1 MQTSYKNAE
10 FDIPLR

>member
-10 FDIPLR
+10 IDIPLR